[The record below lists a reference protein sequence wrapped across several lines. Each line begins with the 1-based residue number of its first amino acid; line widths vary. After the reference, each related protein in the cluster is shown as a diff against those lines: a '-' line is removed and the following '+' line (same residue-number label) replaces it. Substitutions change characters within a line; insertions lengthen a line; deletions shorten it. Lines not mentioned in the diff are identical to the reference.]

1 MIWQV
6 LVQGVITKTLPIT
19 LYRFQTCR
27 VLPMSQF
34 NHRGLH
40 SSQLKQLSC
49 LIIKNLTDLQISA
62 DFPSLQAALINKKI
76 LVKVFNVEL
85 LWSHS
90 IDPFFLTLSKESLIS
105 PMARKSSHLNAAC
118 GPLPCRAALGF
129 SSLTLLSSGLQ
140 LSAAP
145 STVLITW
152 GCLDCHTMF
161 NGKLT
166 YDEYCDTQHKRCYY
180 SLSFCRTQ
188 ILITVNCHLGNVEK
202 IKTNSQHAYCAIV
215 LVIYYNIKSC
225 WNNKVT
231 QYFDNK

>member
-1 MIWQV
+1 M
-6 LVQGVITKTLPIT
+6 
-19 LYRFQTCR
+19 
-27 VLPMSQF
+27 
-34 NHRGLH
+34 
-40 SSQLKQLSC
+40 
-49 LIIKNLTDLQISA
+49 QISA
-62 DFPSLQAALINKKI
+62 DFPSLQAALIIKKI
-76 LVKVFNVEL
+76 PVKVFNVEL
-85 LWSHS
+85 LRSHS

-166 YDEYCDTQHKRCYY
+166 YDDIVIHNT
-180 SLSFCRTQ
+180 SAAT
-188 ILITVNCHLGNVEK
+188 ILCPFAELKFLEPSTVILGNVEK
-202 IKTNSQHAYCAIV
+202 IKANSQHAYCAIV